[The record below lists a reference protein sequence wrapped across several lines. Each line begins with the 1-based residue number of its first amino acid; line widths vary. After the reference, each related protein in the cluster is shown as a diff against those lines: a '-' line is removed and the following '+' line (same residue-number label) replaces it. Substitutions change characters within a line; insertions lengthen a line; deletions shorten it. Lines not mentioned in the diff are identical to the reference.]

1 MKKCTALCSLF
12 IILFFCS
19 PVSALSPP
27 QYTLWREINA
37 SFGASPLVKV
47 DDIREIDDAHYE
59 IDIHGATKDIS
70 SALVAVLTPSY
81 NIGNIDVTVNV
92 FNPDGSAAINP
103 LADRK
108 AVDADEIE
116 GYIKKAL
123 RGNPYFDRT
132 INRTADNM
140 DSMIWLQFK
149 KKIIQFW
156 NDNLADYYGNN
167 VHIAADVFQSLMHAE
182 FETENITVALGFTT
196 RRW

>member
-1 MKKCTALCSLF
+1 M
-12 IILFFCS
+12 
-19 PVSALSPP
+19 
-27 QYTLWREINA
+27 
-37 SFGASPLVKV
+37 
-47 DDIREIDDAHYE
+47 
-59 IDIHGATKDIS
+59 
-70 SALVAVLTPSY
+70 AVLTPFY
-81 NIGNIDVTVNV
+81 NIGNIEVAVNV

-103 LADRK
+103 LGDRK
-108 AVDADEIE
+108 AVDADEIK

-123 RGNPYFDRT
+123 RGNPYFDR
-132 INRTADNM
+132 IISRTADNV

-167 VHIAADVFQSLMHAE
+167 VYIAADVFQSVMNVD